1 MSQAA
6 RTPEPGRPRPALR
19 LALLGVLGQV
29 GCLTLGIVTVAL
41 GVGLWLDSRLA
52 TRPMF
57 TLILVL
63 GSVPVTVYLM
73 VRIVLSLA
81 PRLQV
86 SAGPPARALEQEE
99 EPEGGRRS
107 NSGS

>member
-6 RTPEPGRPRPALR
+6 RTPEPGQPRQALR
-19 LALLGVLGQV
+19 LALLGVIGQV
-29 GCLTLGIVTVAL
+29 GCLTLIIVTVAL
-41 GVGLWLDSRLA
+41 GVGLWLDSQLGTQPLFA
-52 TRPMF
+52 
-57 TLILVL
+57 LILVL
-63 GSVPVTVYLM
+63 GSVPITVYLM

-86 SAGPPARALEQEE
+86 SASPPARALEPKE

-107 NSGS
+107 DSGS